1 MPKKIIPIDYTSAD
15 FETIKRDLTNYAKKY
30 YPNTYKDFNEV
41 SFGSL
46 MTDLVAYVGD
56 SLSFYLDYNA
66 NESFLNTSLEYENV
80 VSHAQQLGYKHR
92 PFGSSVGEVD
102 IMIPVPATDSNVG
115 PDNRYMPR
123 IVRGSTF
130 STAGGNVF
138 TLIDDIEVFNS
149 SAEVVANQVSSD
161 GSKTTYYIVKAK
173 GRVVSGQEN
182 QTTVEVSDYKRFLK
196 ILVPASNISEIISV
210 IDSDGNEYFEVDYL
224 SQNVVY
230 RPVMSRTNIDNEIDS
245 TAPSIMRAY
254 PVPRRFVVDRK
265 GENVHIVFGY
275 GSESEIKDN
284 QVTDPSEVVL
294 DIAGKNY
301 VSNATFDPSKLM
313 TTDKFGVTPVNTNL
327 TITYRTNTEDNVNTA
342 AATITKVLS
351 PLIEFRD
358 VQELETSKINF
369 ITQNIEVNNPSP
381 INGDITAP
389 TTEEI
394 KHRAA
399 STFAMQGRAV
409 TLKDYIAATYAMPAN
424 FGAVK
429 RAAIYRD
436 NDDFRRNMNLY
447 VIGESVET
455 KLQKCS
461 TAVKANLAT
470 WLDSVRMIND
480 SIDIF
485 DATIINIGIEF
496 TALCPPD
503 VNKNAVF
510 NKAKDEIFEKLND
523 YRPEIGE
530 SFNLTEVF
538 KILKD
543 VEEVLDVTEITVSS
557 KSSASHTDFMYNIDS
572 NMSAQRRILHIPK
585 NCIWELKFKNDI
597 TGTIL

>member
-15 FETIKRDLTNYAKKY
+15 FETIKRDLVNYAKKY

-66 NESFLNTSLEYENV
+66 NESFLNTSLEYDNV
-80 VSHAQQLGYKHR
+80 VKHAQQLGYRHR
-92 PFGSSVGEVD
+92 PYGSSTGTVE
-102 IMIPVPATDSNVG
+102 IMIPIPASDADVA
-115 PDNRYMPR
+115 PDNSYMPR
-123 IVRGSTF
+123 ISRGSTF

-138 TLIDDIEVFNS
+138 TLIDDIEVFKSNS
-149 SAEVVANQVSSD
+149 ELVANQISSD
-161 GSKTTYYIVKAK
+161 GSKTTYYIVKAT
-173 GRVVSGQEN
+173 GRVTSGQES
-182 QTTVEVSDYKRFLK
+182 QTTIQVSDYKRFLK
-196 ILVPASNISEIISV
+196 LKIPGSNISEIISV
-210 IDSDGNEYFEVDYL
+210 VDSDGNEYYEVDYL

-230 RPVMSRTNIDNEIDS
+230 RPVMSRTNIENQTDS
-245 TAPSIMRAY
+245 TAPSVMRAY
-254 PVPRRFVVDRK
+254 PVPRRFIVDRSD
-265 GENVHIVFGY
+265 EEVYIVFGY

-284 QVTDPSEVVL
+284 QVTDPSEVIL

-301 VSNATFDPSKLM
+301 VSNANFDPSKLM

-327 TITYRTNTEDNVNTA
+327 TIRYRTNTQDNVNA
-342 AATITKVLS
+342 AAGTVTKVLS
-351 PLIEFRD
+351 PLLEFRD
-358 VQELETSKINF
+358 IQKLETSKINF
-369 ITQNIEVNNPSP
+369 ITQNIQVNNPFP
-381 INGDITAP
+381 INGDITNP

-409 TLKDYIAATYAMPAN
+409 TLRDYIAATYAMPAN

-429 RAAIYRD
+429 RAIIYRD
-436 NDDFRRNMNLY
+436 NDDYRRNMNLY
-447 VIGESVET
+447 VIGEGIDS

-461 TAVKANLAT
+461 AAVKSNLRT
-470 WLDSVRMIND
+470 WLNSVRMIND

-485 DATIINIGIEF
+485 DATIINLGIEF

-503 VNKNAVF
+503 INKNAVF
-510 NKAKDEIFEKLND
+510 NKAKNEIFEKLND

-530 SFNLTEVF
+530 SFNITEVF

-543 VEEVLDVTEITVSS
+543 VEEILDVTEISVTS
-557 KSSASHTDFMYNIDS
+557 KSSFSHSDFMYDINSNIS
-572 NMSAQRRILHIPK
+572 EHRRMLHLPK